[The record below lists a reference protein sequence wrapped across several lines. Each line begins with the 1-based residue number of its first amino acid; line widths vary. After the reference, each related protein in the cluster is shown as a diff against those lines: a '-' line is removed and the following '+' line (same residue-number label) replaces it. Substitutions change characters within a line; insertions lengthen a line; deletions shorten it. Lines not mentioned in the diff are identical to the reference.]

1 MLYLQE
7 KNKNKAACT
16 LWLVTQWLNI
26 TICLELCLYVANFSI
41 LFLPFASTQYQVFF
55 DVTFAE
61 KKNDDNEPEKVKT
74 QHIHKLLRID
84 VSGTEIHVD
93 LVLM

>member
-1 MLYLQE
+1 M
-7 KNKNKAACT
+7 
-16 LWLVTQWLNI
+16 
-26 TICLELCLYVANFSI
+26 
-41 LFLPFASTQYQVFF
+41 FF